1 MVKLIFNQNQKVKVK
16 WNSYTRKYFEELG
29 YTFSKLGEEFEVFAY
44 ELQPY
49 SNVKIEV
56 VCDYCGNIYYP
67 TYHNFYKKK
76 DKKHCCRNCVSK
88 VSKETCLKKYGK
100 EHYSQTIE
108 SKEHKKQTFIK
119 HYGVENP
126 SQSKEIQNKKKETN
140 KNKFG
145 KEWFVESD
153 EFKKQNLIRYGVE
166 NPMQNHEVREK
177 AAKSITANNN
187 YPTSKEEN
195 KFIGILKDIF
205 GEEKCLIGQYCRR
218 YVLDCLLIVEDIKI
232 DIEYDGWYWHNLKQ
246 DSDKVRDEYMLSKG
260 YKVLRFV
267 SKGTMPQKELIIDCV
282 KQLCET
288 NQKFLQIQID
298 I

>member
-1 MVKLIFNQNQKVKVK
+1 MIIFDDKQKIKIK
-16 WNSYTRKYFEELG
+16 WRSFIKKYYEGLG
-29 YTFSKLGEEFEVFAY
+29 YKFTAIGDEFEVFAY
-44 ELQPY
+44 ELQPN
-49 SNVKIEV
+49 SGAVVEV
-56 VCDYCGNIYYP
+56 VCDYCGEKYYP
-67 TYHNFYKKK
+67 TYHNLNKRKYE
-76 DKKHCCRNCVSK
+76 KHCCKNCIPIIA
-88 VSKETCLKKYGK
+88 KETNLKKYGK
-100 EHYSQTIE
+100 EHYSQTDE
-108 SKEHKKQTFIK
+108 CKQHKKQVCLE

-126 SQSKEIQNKKKETN
+126 SQSKEIQQRKKETN

-166 NPMQNHEVREK
+166 NPMQSHEVREK